1 MSDLSSHFPLPA
13 SPAQLLPPTGP
24 PMGGFPPPPPPR
36 PRRSYTGWIIAAVV
50 GGVLLLGAGGYGA
63 VLLVTAAID
72 QLESTPEAEQYP
84 EWAPLATGGP
94 GSPLARDPLACPSA
108 CFTDADIAATV
119 VGEDELDAVGL
130 SEGQWSWGA
139 YLDSAVGQEYNMFRL
154 QWDDTLAEPAEC
166 FPLSITSP
174 IAAPYDKRP
183 LAPKDAIYFVGG
195 ANDVDELDYFS
206 QATRV
211 FGSSAEAT
219 SHMEAL
225 AQHVLNCQ
233 HYFSEGEDYYWSS
246 DVTSAPALTVPPSVA
261 AVGWQ
266 EEGNGGRFFSFD
278 LQRGNMVVRS
288 SLWIADEATESDFRT
303 LMTGLAEQLESAP
316 VPEG

>member
-1 MSDLSSHFPLPA
+1 
-13 SPAQLLPPTGP
+13 
-24 PMGGFPPPPPPR
+24 
-36 PRRSYTGWIIAAVV
+36 
-50 GGVLLLGAGGYGA
+50 LLGAGGYGA
-63 VLLVTAAID
+63 VLLVTAVVG
-72 QLESTPEAEQYP
+72 QLESTTEAEQYP
-84 EWAPLATGGP
+84 EWAPLATGDP
-94 GSPLARDPLACPSA
+94 GSPLAADALECPSA
-108 CFTDADIAATV
+108 CFTDADIGATV

-139 YLDSAVGQEYNMFRL
+139 YRDSAVGLEYNMFRL
-154 QWDDTLAEPAEC
+154 QWDETAAEPVGC
-166 FPLSITSP
+166 FPLSLTSP
-174 IAAPYDKRP
+174 IPAPYDKRP
-183 LAPKDAIYFVGG
+183 AAPKDVIYFVGG

-211 FGSSAEAT
+211 FGSSAEA
-219 SHMEAL
+219 SAHMEEL

-246 DVTSAPALTVPPSVA
+246 EVTPAPALVLPPSVA

-266 EEGNGGRFFSFD
+266 EEGNGGRYLSFD

-288 SLWIADEATESDFRT
+288 SLWIVDEATEADFRT

-316 VPEG
+316 IPEG